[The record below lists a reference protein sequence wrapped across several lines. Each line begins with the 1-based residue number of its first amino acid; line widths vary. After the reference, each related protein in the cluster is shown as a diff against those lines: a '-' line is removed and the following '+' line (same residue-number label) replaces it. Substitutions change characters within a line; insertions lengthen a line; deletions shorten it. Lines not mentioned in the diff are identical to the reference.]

1 MSNPTDE
8 LYGGD
13 PPYVA
18 GSDTSLAARD
28 EIRESVNAMQERVL
42 ALLDQRPMTDE
53 EIQTAGRFLG
63 NTERPR
69 RIELAQLGLVC
80 DSGARRPTSRG
91 KTAVVWRIHRV
102 GDCSCSARPPR
113 QTASPVAC
121 GPGPAPLVV
130 TPSDET
136 IRAALVDLGVLWKAR
151 PERFGPQLVEV
162 AKWLRT
168 ISGGNQ

>member
-1 MSNPTDE
+1 MPD
-8 LYGGD
+8 LYNGD

-18 GSDTSLAARD
+18 GSDTSLAAS
-28 EIRESVNAMQERVL
+28 EGIREGVNALQSRVL
-42 ALLDQRPMTDE
+42 GLLSVPLTDE
-53 EIQTAGRFLG
+53 EMQLAGMMPA
-63 NTERPR
+63 NTQRPR

-136 IRAALVDLGVLWKAR
+136 IRAALVDLGVLWKAH
-151 PERFGPQLVEV
+151 PKRFGPQLVEV

-168 ISGGNQ
+168 ITGGNQ